1 MCNLRYKK
9 IKEKCLTL
17 KKLFSIFRSPP
28 FPINITST
36 YFHPPPN
43 PAPPPLFGTPLQSTI
58 GFVPD
63 TAGPSPKLSII
74 GDFNSE
80 PYYKD

>member
-17 KKLFSIFRSPP
+17 KKPFSIFRSPP
-28 FPINITST
+28 FLINIAST
-36 YFHPPPN
+36 YFHPPP
-43 PAPPPLFGTPLQSTI
+43 PVYLVLQSTI

-63 TAGPSPKLSII
+63 TTAPSPKLSII